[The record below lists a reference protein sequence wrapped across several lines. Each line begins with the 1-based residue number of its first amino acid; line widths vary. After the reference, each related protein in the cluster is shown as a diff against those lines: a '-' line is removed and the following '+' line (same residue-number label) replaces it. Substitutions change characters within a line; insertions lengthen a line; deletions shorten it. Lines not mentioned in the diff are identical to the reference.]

1 MNKDERLEITIKYKS
16 FKQTISGSP
25 KNVTKE
31 YFNVL
36 SKVIPA
42 FDIVTD
48 LTFSPNLIDMAA
60 KLKASAHFYKNRV
73 FLLKKNLLLED
84 SILLAL
90 VAKYIGFG
98 LKLTSN
104 DSMSLQEILDST
116 GKTKKSIMRILDKLK
131 STNAVEQLLEGR
143 YRILDWKA
151 YDYVLRKLT
160 DKKNIKLTDFVKE
173 DSALNE
179 YPLPAFTIGYEGQ
192 EPDQFLKL
200 LSNEGIEILVDV
212 RKDAYSKQDM
222 NYSEGTLSRI
232 AAEARIKYIHLPELG
247 VDYNI
252 RQELKSTHDYDTYFK
267 HYSDYLEKNSDLVE
281 FVAKLAKN
289 NVICLMCYEKNFKRC
304 HRSILAN
311 KLEELGITFLHK

>member
-1 MNKDERLEITIKYKS
+1 MNKDERLEITIKYKGL
-16 FKQTISGSP
+16 KQTISGSP

-42 FDIVTD
+42 FDVISG
-48 LTFSPNLIDMAA
+48 LTFRPNLTDMAA
-60 KLKASAHFYKNRV
+60 KLEGLAHIYKDRV
-73 FLLKKNLLLED
+73 FILKKNLLLED
-84 SILLAL
+84 AILLAL

-116 GKTKKSIMRILDKLK
+116 GKTKKSIVRILDKLK
-131 STNAVEQLLEGR
+131 STKAVEQLLEGR

-151 YDYVLRKLT
+151 YDYVLRKLP

-173 DSALNE
+173 DSTLIE

-192 EPDQFLKL
+192 EPGQFLKL
-200 LSNEGIEILVDV
+200 LSNERIEILVDV

-222 NYSEGTLSRI
+222 SYSEGTLSRI
-232 AAEARIKYIHLPELG
+232 AAEARIKYIHMPALG

-252 RQELKSTHDYDTYFK
+252 RQELKSTHDYEAYFK
-267 HYSDYLEKNSDLVE
+267 RYSEYLEKNSDLVT

>member
-1 MNKDERLEITIKYKS
+1 MNKDERLEITIKYKG

-42 FDIVTD
+42 FDVITG
-48 LTFSPNLIDMAA
+48 LTFRPNLTDMAA
-60 KLKASAHFYKNRV
+60 KLKGSAHFYKDRV
-73 FLLKKNLLLED
+73 FISKKNLLLED
-84 SILLAL
+84 SILLTL

-116 GKTKKSIMRILDKLK
+116 GKTKKSIVRMLDKLK

-151 YDYVLRKLT
+151 YDYVLRKLP
-160 DKKNIKLTDFVKE
+160 DKKNIKLTNFVKE
-173 DSALNE
+173 DSALIE
-179 YPLPAFTIGYEGQ
+179 YRLPAFTIGYEGQ
-192 EPDQFLKL
+192 EPGQFLKL

-212 RKDAYSKQDM
+212 RKDAFSKQDM
-222 NYSEGTLSRI
+222 SYSEGTLSRI

-252 RQELKSTHDYDTYFK
+252 RQELKSTHDYETYFK
-267 HYSDYLEKNSDLVE
+267 RYSEYLEKNSDLVA

-289 NVICLMCYEKNFKRC
+289 NVICLMCYEKDFKHC